1 MKKVKTLN
9 QLVKNGVVAVIRG
22 QSKEQGLGICKASV
36 AGELKA
42 LEVAYT
48 TPNASELIAELTE
61 YYAEDPT
68 VVIGAGTVLDPVTA
82 RLAIENGAD
91 FIVSPAFD
99 AEVATV
105 CNLYQI
111 PYMPGCMTITEM
123 TTALKA
129 GVDII
134 KVFPGDIVGSRFIK
148 DVKGPMPYVNLMPTG
163 GVNLDNMAE
172 WFANGVI
179 SVGIGS
185 DLTRGLTGDNYEVVT
200 KNAQTYIAKLRE
212 IRGE

>member
-9 QLVKNGVVAVIRG
+9 QVVENGVVAVIRG
-22 QSKEQGLGICKASV
+22 KSKEQGLGICKASV
-36 AGELKA
+36 AGDLKS

-48 TPNASELIAELTE
+48 TPKASEIIAELKE
-61 YYAEDPT
+61 FYAEDPT
-68 VVIGAGTVLDPVTA
+68 VVVGAGTVLDQVTA
-82 RLAIENGAD
+82 RAAIESGAD

-99 AEVATV
+99 VAVATM

-111 PYMPGCMTITEM
+111 PYMPGCMTITEI
-123 TTALKA
+123 TTALKS

-148 DVKGPMPYVNLMPTG
+148 DVKGPLPYVNLMPTG

-172 WFANGVI
+172 WFENGVI

-185 DLTRGLTGDNYEVVT
+185 DLTRGLIGDNFEVVT
-200 KNAQTYIAKLRE
+200 QNAQAYMTKLRE

>member
-9 QLVKNGVVAVIRG
+9 QVVENGVVAVIRG
-22 QSKEQGLGICKASV
+22 KSKAQGLGICKASV
-36 AGELKA
+36 AGDLKS

-48 TPNASELIAELTE
+48 TPKASEIIAELKE
-61 YYAEDPT
+61 FYAEDPT
-68 VVIGAGTVLDPVTA
+68 VVVGAGTVLDMVTA
-82 RLAIENGAD
+82 RSAIESGAD

-99 AEVATV
+99 AEVATM

-111 PYMPGCMTITEM
+111 PYMPGCMTITEI

-148 DVKGPMPYVNLMPTG
+148 DVKGPLPYVNLMPTG

-185 DLTRGLTGDNYEVVT
+185 DLTRGLTGDNFEVVT
-200 KNAQTYIAKLRE
+200 SNAQAYMAKLRE